1 MDNINPNMN
10 PIMPPP
16 PPVNIDNA
24 QQQAAN
30 ILAAIQAEQQ
40 EMEDAL
46 IRLGLIEVSVRE
58 FKSRH

>member
-1 MDNINPNMN
+1 
-10 PIMPPP
+10 MPPP

-24 QQQAAN
+24 QQQATN
-30 ILAAIQAEQQ
+30 ILAAIQAERQ